1 MAIFKWFGR
10 GKRRRAARQRRAV
23 SQPRRFLRTV
33 ALSALF
39 SFLVSTWLIQP
50 ELFQAPL
57 DKLQADRPD
66 TVATATVTAAAPAA
80 TTAATRATT
89 TPAGSAAADNWSL
102 SDWSPSNWAV
112 SDWSFSDW
120 SFSDWSLA
128 DGAISDWLP
137 ASWSSAEGDGQ
148 RGSWLSTENL
158 PDWLDAEY
166 LLSLIPLKE
175 ASHSLLNLV
184 GLDSGQ
190 QQLMQAV
197 APPTQAAGQATH
209 QPMVQTTFAQC
220 PQFFPEG
227 QLPRVPA
234 AEALRELCFSS
245 FAILHSGQTKTP
257 VFVAQRLNR
266 KKLQDARGVKRND
279 RFYEEARLPQAE
291 RAALGDY
298 SGSGFDRG
306 HMAPAG
312 DMDSDEAMAQS
323 FSLANIVPQDAR
335 HNRGPWNQIERAT
348 RKYVSRAQGDVFIFT
363 GPVYSANPETIGE
376 RQVAIPSHLY
386 KVVYDATTKR
396 AWVHWHENGPD
407 TKVGPPISYQSFVE
421 KTGLDF
427 LQTVELA
434 PAP

>member
-1 MAIFKWFGR
+1 
-10 GKRRRAARQRRAV
+10 
-23 SQPRRFLRTV
+23 
-33 ALSALF
+33 
-39 SFLVSTWLIQP
+39 
-50 ELFQAPL
+50 
-57 DKLQADRPD
+57 
-66 TVATATVTAAAPAA
+66 
-80 TTAATRATT
+80 
-89 TPAGSAAADNWSL
+89 
-102 SDWSPSNWAV
+102 
-112 SDWSFSDW
+112 
-120 SFSDWSLA
+120 
-128 DGAISDWLP
+128 
-137 ASWSSAEGDGQ
+137 
-148 RGSWLSTENL
+148 
-158 PDWLDAEY
+158 
-166 LLSLIPLKE
+166 
-175 ASHSLLNLV
+175 
-184 GLDSGQ
+184 
-190 QQLMQAV
+190 
-197 APPTQAAGQATH
+197 
-209 QPMVQTTFAQC
+209 MVQTTFAQC

-335 HNRGPWNQIERAT
+335 HNRGPWNQIEQAT

-363 GPVYSANPETIGE
+363 GPVYSANPDTIGE

-434 PAP
+434 PEP